1 MRTLVLGGIR
11 SGKSRWAEDVI
22 AGHGAVCYLATGAQA
37 GADREWAAR
46 IARHRDRRPAAWTTV
61 ETADVATRL
70 RSDPDT
76 ATLVDDLGGW
86 LTAAL
91 DRRGWA
97 DGSLAGDV
105 DELVAAVGAFRG
117 PLVLVSPEVGLSV
130 VAPSASGRRFA
141 DELGGLNQRLAECC
155 ESVVL
160 VVAGL
165 PVRVKPQTT
174 TEAGS

>member
-11 SGKSRWAEDVI
+11 SGKSRWAEDAI
-22 AGHGAVCYLATGAQA
+22 AGHGAVCYLATGGEA
-37 GADREWAAR
+37 GADREWAER

-61 ETADVATRL
+61 ETTDVTARL
-70 RSDPDT
+70 RSDPET

-91 DRRGWA
+91 DRRGWV
-97 DGSLAGDV
+97 DGSVTGDV
-105 DELVAAVGAFRG
+105 DELVAAVGAFQA

-130 VAPSASGRRFA
+130 VAPSASGRRFT
-141 DELGGLNQRLAECC
+141 DELGALNQRLAQCC
-155 ESVVL
+155 ERVVL